1 MTTPL
6 TVKTKVKFGRT
17 GPRGRGEIA
26 AAPTTTLVL
35 PTTRV
40 PRVARLMA
48 LAIRLDELI
57 RTGAVRDQAEVAHVG
72 RVTRARVTQIMN
84 LVLLAPD
91 VQEQM
96 LFLKRPERG
105 IAGIILADLKSIAC
119 QANWQKQR
127 KMWAKILKSAASKEA
142 TASKDLSY

>member
-6 TVKTKVKFGRT
+6 TVKTKVRFGRT

-48 LAIRLDELI
+48 LAIRLDGLI
-57 RTGAVRDQAEVAHVG
+57 RTGAIRDQAEVARVG
-72 RVTRARVTQIMN
+72 RVSRARVTQIMN
-84 LVLLAPD
+84 LLMLAPD
-91 VQEQM
+91 IQEQL
-96 LFLKRPERG
+96 LFRERG
-105 IAGIILADLKSIAC
+105 DSGRAGIILADLQRVAREPM
-119 QANWQKQR
+119 WRKQR
-127 KMWAKILKSAASKEA
+127 KMWVRL
-142 TASKDLSY
+142 

>member
-48 LAIRLDELI
+48 LAIRLDVLI
-57 RTGAVRDQAEVAHVG
+57 RTGAVRDQAEVARVG
-72 RVTRARVTQIMN
+72 RVSRARVTQIMN

-91 VQEQM
+91 LQEQ
-96 LFLKRPERG
+96 LVFLERPS
-105 IAGIILADLKSIAC
+105 AGLAGVILADLQVIAR
-119 QANWQKQR
+119 QPDWKKQR
-127 KMWAKILKSAASKEA
+127 GLWAKRIGKG
-142 TASKDLSY
+142 